1 MSCTNPNCNSGCGC
15 NNCCPPVT
23 PPTPPVPPTCEGTE
37 CKEIYD
43 GACVLYTG
51 ANITCM
57 NITTNMT
64 MNAVIQAIAAQVCE
78 CCS

>member
-1 MSCTNPNCNSGCGC
+1 
-15 NNCCPPVT
+15 
-23 PPTPPVPPTCEGTE
+23 
-37 CKEIYD
+37 
-43 GACVLYTG
+43 
-51 ANITCM
+51 M